1 MHQSVPTGQRLNRH
15 HAVIV
20 IDGIPADYSSAGVVN
35 VDGRSEAA

>member
-1 MHQSVPTGQRLNRH
+1 
-15 HAVIV
+15 VIV